1 VVPVRSTLRPVTLVA
16 AALTLGASF
25 GHVLELPQKMAW
37 DADLWVTVEH
47 SLYKWFGVIGGPL
60 EVLTVVCAIVLA
72 VRTRLDRSPSRGATA
87 AAALFALALVEWA
100 AVVQTA
106 NGQIGSWSLD
116 AIPADWTRWRAQW
129 EYGHA
134 GHFVLLAAG
143 FLVLLHGSLQR
154 DGVSARELV
163 SSAR

>member
-1 VVPVRSTLRPVTLVA
+1 MRPTLRFVTLVA

-25 GHVLELPQKMAW
+25 AHVLELPQKMGW

-72 VRTRLDRSPSRGATA
+72 VRTRLAKLPSRGATA
-87 AAALFALALVEWA
+87 AAVLFALALAEWA

-106 NGQIGSWSLD
+106 NGAIGSWTLG

-154 DGVSARELV
+154 DGAADRELV
-163 SSAR
+163 SAAR